1 MGLRSQPVLVC
12 CFFVPSFHLFML
24 VFDDILLLRKSLE
37 EFFTSL
43 LTAKVAIST
52 KKNLRVSRL
61 ILLL

>member
-1 MGLRSQPVLVC
+1 
-12 CFFVPSFHLFML
+12 ML
-24 VFDDILLLRKSLE
+24 VFDDILLLRKGLE